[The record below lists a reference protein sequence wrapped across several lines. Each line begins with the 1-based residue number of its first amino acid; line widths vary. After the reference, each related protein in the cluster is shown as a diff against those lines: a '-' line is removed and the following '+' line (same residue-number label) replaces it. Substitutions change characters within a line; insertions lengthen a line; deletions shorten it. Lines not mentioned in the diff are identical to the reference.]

1 MLFIRANTRTTTTS
15 ALHSIQY
22 HHPSHPHIHLP
33 ARTLAPVALN
43 PPFHWLVHNLC
54 AHHSYSIDIC
64 RFLCTHTLLWLCTS
78 TPSKTT
84 SQATTR
90 STTRSGI
97 LALVPGGALCTAG
110 VAMLGSTS
118 SGYWWHAIPHPIAT
132 FLSIFVLKALLSRPA
147 PLSTSLGL
155 FRQFTLPV

>member
-1 MLFIRANTRTTTTS
+1 MYYTKNAFPPPWTTAHDTWRICQGTLFIRAHTHFNIHTTPP
-15 ALHSIQY
+15 IQY
-22 HHPSHPHIHLP
+22 HHPIPLSIHLHIHLP

-64 RFLCTHTLLWLCTS
+64 RFFFTHTLLWLCTS
-78 TPSKTT
+78 TPSQTT

-97 LALVPGGALCTAG
+97 LALFPAVALFTAG
-110 VAMLGSTS
+110 LSMRGSIS
-118 SGYWWHAIPHPIAT
+118 SGIW
-132 FLSIFVLKALLSRPA
+132 F
-147 PLSTSLGL
+147 TS
-155 FRQFTLPV
+155 